1 MVLLDCATMRKL
13 GVTANGIYSIDPNSK
28 GPMNVSCD
36 MTTNGGGWTIIQRR
50 VNNSTDFYQDW
61 PSYKQGFGTLTG
73 NLWLG
78 NDNIHRLTASGNT
91 VLQVELE
98 DWDGN
103 TAYAVYG
110 TFEVDDESNK
120 YRLTVGGYSGTAGDS
135 LGYYNE
141 RSFTTKDQDN
151 DRKSG
156 ANCAQV
162 RTGAWWYNSCAWSNL
177 NGKYL
182 GNTVNW
188 DGINWY
194 HWKNNSLS
202 LKRSVMMVRPSHFT
216 LHPS

>member
-13 GVTANGIYSIDPNSK
+13 GVTANGIYSIDPDSK

-36 MTTNGGGWTIIQRR
+36 MTTNGGGWTVIQRR

-162 RTGAWWYNSCAWSNL
+162 RTGAWWYKSCAWSNL